1 MTKTRTHTRTHLP
14 NTITTLPTT
23 LELTHLPVAESGSYT
38 LNAQQVS
45 TLRQRIYKLNADN
58 VRGWRWR
65 SAKVPIGKGMFT
77 LIVWRLS

>member
-1 MTKTRTHTRTHLP
+1 MTKTRTRLP
-14 NTITTLPTT
+14 NTITTLPSTND
-23 LELTHLPVAESGSYT
+23 LTRLPVAESGSYT
-38 LNAQQVS
+38 LNAQQIS
-45 TLRQRIYKLNADN
+45 TLRQRIYKLNKDN